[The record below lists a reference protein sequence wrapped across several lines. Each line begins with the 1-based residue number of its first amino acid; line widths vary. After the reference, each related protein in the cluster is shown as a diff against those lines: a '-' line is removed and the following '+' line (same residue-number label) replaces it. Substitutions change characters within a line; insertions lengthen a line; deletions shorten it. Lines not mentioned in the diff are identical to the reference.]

1 MQAEMLGLFA
11 AVQNQDN
18 TFTAVPMESGEYQQF
33 ISSQQEFQF
42 TVHKN
47 RTALAEN
54 PQFSG
59 VFEQVFI
66 LVAPWEAAAVE
77 WVFPALQADFV
88 PVVNTR
94 NARQEEL
101 QYHGS
106 L

>member
-1 MQAEMLGLFA
+1 MLGLFA
-11 AVQNQDN
+11 AVQNQN
-18 TFTAVPMESGEYQQF
+18 NALTVVPMESGEYQQF
-33 ISSQQEFQF
+33 VSSQQEFQF

-77 WVFPALQADFV
+77 WVFPALQADFI
-88 PVVNTR
+88 PVVNAR
-94 NARQEEL
+94 NAREEEV
-101 QYHGS
+101 QHHSS